1 MNTKRTKSGI
11 AGGIFLIGL
20 GVLVM
25 TGSWWP
31 GIMLV
36 IGLSIAADRAFR
48 GNYVQALTA
57 FAICSVIGLASS
69 VDIPWNIFGPFIL
82 ISLGVVIL
90 VQAFVSGQGRNTG
103 ND

>member
-20 GVLVM
+20 GVLIF

-31 GIMLV
+31 GLMFV
-36 IGLSIAADRAFR
+36 IGLALAADRAFR

-57 FAICSVIGLASS
+57 FAVCSAVAVVSTTDL
-69 VDIPWNIFGPFIL
+69 PWNIFGPFIL
-82 ISLGVVIL
+82 ISLGAVVL
-90 VQAFVSGQGRNTG
+90 VQGVLSKQE
-103 ND
+103 